1 MHWYQRREHG
11 GIGVKMYS
19 HILIFSLFCSLCLC
33 AEESDNKAE
42 VGANRKGKIFYVS
55 TTTSSSTFTTAS
67 LCYVPA
73 TGTLALLACKK
84 RKKKRSSIF
93 DNNPAGSSMNLG
105 IDATSSRHSSDED
118 MPILEDP
125 NENIGSGVRDG
136 KFANYWITTTVLSTV
151 TTYSTTGTLGSIV
164 CTPNGW
170 SYSACSGAGKK
181 K

>member
-1 MHWYQRREHG
+1 MG
-11 GIGVKMYS
+11 
-19 HILIFSLFCSLCLC
+19 LTC
-33 AEESDNKAE
+33 
-42 VGANRKGKIFYVS
+42 
-55 TTTSSSTFTTAS
+55 
-67 LCYVPA
+67 
-73 TGTLALLACKK
+73 
-84 RKKKRSSIF
+84 KKKRRSLWQSAI
-93 DNNPAGSSMNLG
+93 PAGKG

-118 MPILEDP
+118 MPAVEDP

>member
-1 MHWYQRREHG
+1 M

-33 AEESDNKAE
+33 AEESDNKAD

-73 TGTLALLACKK
+73 TGTLSIAGLQK

-93 DNNPAGSSMNLG
+93 DNNPMGSSMNLG

-118 MPILEDP
+118 MPVAEDP
-125 NENIGSGVRDG
+125 NENIGYGVRDG